1 MLHLEEIHQKL
12 FEGRGVDVC
21 IPTISR
27 ALRDLLITNKKVS
40 YHALQRNELLRA
52 TWIGEYGDIPKEYI
66 VWLDE
71 SGVDGQDYQRTHGW
85 SELGLACVS
94 RTTFLRG
101 ERFSM
106 LPAVTCG
113 GIIALD
119 IFQGTLNRERFIQYL
134 KEDLVCSI
142 FQCFAVM
149 LPIIVLQ
156 SPVLKPYPG
165 PQSVVML
172 DNCAIHH
179 DEEICVIIEDECGM
193 YLSCLVANGYPFLC

>member
-1 MLHLEEIHQKL
+1 MAPHISNELRDLIIFWRFSLHINVAEIAALARRSERRIYDVLRWYREYGTLVDPAAQHHTGQKPLLDHEDREYIQSILKANPVLHLEEIHQKL

-94 RTTFLRG
+94 RTTFL
-101 ERFSM
+101 
-106 LPAVTCG
+106 
-113 GIIALD
+113 
-119 IFQGTLNRERFIQYL
+119 
-134 KEDLVCSI
+134 
-142 FQCFAVM
+142 
-149 LPIIVLQ
+149 
-156 SPVLKPYPG
+156 
-165 PQSVVML
+165 
-172 DNCAIHH
+172 
-179 DEEICVIIEDECGM
+179 
-193 YLSCLVANGYPFLC
+193 